1 MSKRNPFVFLDVSID
16 GDPNE
21 RLLFEL
27 FYDLVPKTAENF
39 RALCTG
45 EKGISSKTGK
55 PLHYKGTFFHRI
67 KKGYIAQAGD
77 LLRRDG
83 KFGESIYLEK
93 FPDERSKLL
102 HDQPGLLSMNIAD
115 RDTRGSLFSITF
127 EANHDLD
134 RKNVVFGKLV
144 EGHDVLKKIE
154 NFGDKQG
161 KPVTTVKITKCG
173 ELPNENQCSDKT
185 KASKLRNGKEV
196 LSEVNNHDLRH
207 KKKHKRS
214 SKDRRKRRRRRYY
227 TSDSDSSSDTDTE
240 TETSESDS
248 ESDSDLSSSSDS
260 SSSSDDKRKKRKRSK
275 RDRNR
280 RGKRRDRRRD
290 KRRKR
295 RYRRSKHKSKRTL
308 GGSSGIE
315 SSSDDDS
322 NTFSKKDRKHKNPAQ
337 VTGEVNLPSL
347 GDREDMSLHYKK
359 VDSLDML
366 EHDEDEYP
374 RENGQRQSNKIEVET
389 KSEKSAKRDPEL
401 VDDHPGKYR
410 SKSISPTRI
419 LSRKSFSPKTSL
431 RKNPSMSPRRSMTP
445 NRSMSMSRSR
455 SVSGSP
461 PRVTRRSSSS
471 SRSPVRSKSSSSRS
485 VSRSPASPKKG
496 RSISPIPVG
505 TRPRR
510 SSSRSPTSSPLK
522 RSRSRSRSPQR
533 TSSRRSS
540 RKLESISPIKSRK
553 STSRSPVRSSR
564 RSISR
569 SSGRAPSRRSASR
582 SPIRENT
589 RNSRRSYSRSP
600 FGYGRRARSPY
611 MDRARSITRSPSPDG
626 LSKQR
631 IKRGRGFS
639 QQYSN
644 ARRYHSPDR
653 SPVRSNLYGRSERD
667 RYPSHRRSPRR
678 HRTPPRERSPM
689 RYRSRRSR
697 TRSRSRSRSPIRYRN
712 RRRSYSRSPIET
724 TRYRASPKRRITRRS
739 RSLSHSSPSESP
751 KRASKAKSISSSE
764 SPPAKNGLVSYG
776 DGSPDSG
783 ER

>member
-21 RLLFEL
+21 RMVFEL

-67 KKGYIAQAGD
+67 KKGSTAQVGD
-77 LLRRDG
+77 LLKRDG
-83 KFGESIYLEK
+83 SFGESIYVEK
-93 FPDERSKLL
+93 FPDERSKLS
-102 HDQPGLLSMNIAD
+102 HDEPGLLSMAKAD

-134 RKNVVFGKLV
+134 RKHIVFGKLV

-154 NFGDKQG
+154 NCGDKEG

-173 ELPNENQCSDKT
+173 EDRNENQCSDKR

-196 LSEVNNHDLRH
+196 LSEANSRDLRR

-214 SKDRRKRRRRRYY
+214 SKDRRKRRRRYY
-227 TSDSDSSSDTDTE
+227 SSDSDSSSDTDTE

-248 ESDSDLSSSSDS
+248 ESDSDLSSSSES

-275 RDRNR
+275 RDRHR
-280 RGKRRDRRRD
+280 RGKKRDKRRD

-295 RYRRSKHKSKRTL
+295 RNKRSKHKSKRAL
-308 GGSSGIE
+308 GASSGTE
-315 SSSDDDS
+315 SSTDDDS
-322 NTFSKKDRKHKNPAQ
+322 ATVSEKDRKHKNPAQ
-337 VTGEVNLPSL
+337 VTGEVNLPLL
-347 GDREDMSLHYKK
+347 GEREDMSLYYKK
-359 VDSLDML
+359 VDSPDLL
-366 EHDEDEYP
+366 ERDEDDYP
-374 RENGQRQSNKIEVET
+374 KENGQQQSNKIEMET
-389 KSEKSAKRDPEL
+389 KSEKSAQRDPDL
-401 VDDHPGKYR
+401 VDYHPGKYR
-410 SKSISPTRI
+410 SRSISPTKI
-419 LSRKSFSPKTSL
+419 LSRKSFSPKTSA
-431 RKNPSMSPRRSMTP
+431 RKSPSMSPRRSMTP
-445 NRSMSMSRSR
+445 SRSMSRSR

-461 PRVTRRSSSS
+461 LRVTRG
-471 SRSPVRSKSSSSRS
+471 SRSLSKSPIRSGSSPSRS
-485 VSRSPASPKKG
+485 VSRSPASLKKG
-496 RSISPIPVG
+496 RSISPIPVC
-505 TRPRR
+505 TRPGQ
-510 SSSRSPTSSPLK
+510 SSSRSPTSSPLQG
-522 RSRSRSRSPQR
+522 RRSRSPLK

-540 RKLESISPIKSRK
+540 RKLESISPIRSQKSI
-553 STSRSPVRSSR
+553 SRSPVRSSR

-582 SPIRENT
+582 SRSPVRENS
-589 RNSRRSYSRSP
+589 RN
-600 FGYGRRARSPY
+600 GRRARSPY
-611 MDRARSITRSPSPDG
+611 ADRTRSITRSPSLDG

-631 IKRGRGFS
+631 IRRGRGFS

-653 SPVRSNLYGRSERD
+653 SPARLYRYGRSERD

-678 HRTPPRERSPM
+678 HRTPPRERSPI
-689 RYRSRRSR
+689 RYRGRRSR
-697 TRSRSRSRSPIRYRN
+697 TRSRSRSRSPIRN
-712 RRRSYSRSPIET
+712 RRRSHSRSRSPVEM
-724 TRYRASPKRRITRRS
+724 TRYRASPQRRITRRS
-739 RSLSHSSPSESP
+739 RSLSHSSRSESP
-751 KRASKAKSISSSE
+751 KRASKAKSVSSSE